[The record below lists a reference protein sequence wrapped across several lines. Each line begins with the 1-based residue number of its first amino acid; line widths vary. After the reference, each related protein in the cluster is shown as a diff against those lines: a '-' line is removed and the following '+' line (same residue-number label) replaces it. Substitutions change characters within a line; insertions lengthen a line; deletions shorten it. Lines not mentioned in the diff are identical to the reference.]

1 MTKLQCI
8 LGPVSSESTVF
19 VFFLQGPV
27 MVGSSQGGMNIEEVA
42 AENPTAIIKE
52 PVDIT
57 TGVTREQAVSL
68 AAHMGFDAGS
78 IDRVITP
85 LYTAHT
91 FTCNL

>member
-1 MTKLQCI
+1 
-8 LGPVSSESTVF
+8 
-19 VFFLQGPV
+19 